1 MRVDVLNQK
10 HPTYDVETWAKY
22 DALYRGGPAF
32 RAVIEQFLPK
42 NPEEPIEVYR
52 CRKDEAFYR
61 SYVGPIVDFFG
72 AKLFS
77 SSLVQR
83 PRKKTL
89 AGPVAARTAGDAPPN
104 VDPFYAD
111 WKENVTATGRDLT
124 DFARERFTSALVKGR
139 SWWVVEK
146 PDDGGDEPKT
156 KQEWEERGLG
166 RPILGALDNDQ
177 VYDFEVDEHDR
188 LLWAIVHTIEMRR
201 RSPGDSRGT
210 VRETWKIY
218 DRENVETFFVEYDP
232 KGKCPDEAK
241 SDGGAK
247 PHGFSRVPIVRM
259 GFVGSKGVRTKI
271 CGKTVAVSGEQLEGL
286 WLVARIADAQVEHFR
301 LSQGLSW
308 NIKRTCYA
316 MPVFKVEDEAKPPT
330 MGAGYYI
337 MIGTKEDYAWAA
349 PPVAHLAL
357 MAQEIAAQKDE
368 IYRIANQMAQGVD
381 NNAAAVG
388 RSGQSKQVDQ
398 AATEVCL
405 GVYGAVVREPIEET
419 YELLT
424 ELRGDDVTW
433 SIEGL
438 DTFNLADA
446 QSTVETAIQAT
457 ALSVPSPTFR
467 RETFFRVV
475 DAMLPNVSQ
484 DTKDAIRREIGDG
497 IESEGDLR
505 SALSEAQGI
514 DPDHDLAL
522 AGLGGAKQLGGMKG
536 IAEGLAGPK
545 PPAPPPV
552 VVGAPGVAPAPAPAG
567 PPPAKTPAKAPA
579 PPPPRGRAA

>member
-1 MRVDVLNQK
+1 MRIDVLNQK
-10 HPTYDVETWAKY
+10 HPTYDVETWSKY

-32 RAVIEQFLPK
+32 RAVIDQFLPK

-83 PRKKTL
+83 PRRTSQ
-89 AGPVAARTAGDAPPN
+89 AGAVAPPSGDKAPPD

-139 SWWVVEK
+139 SWWIVEK
-146 PDDGGDEPKT
+146 PDDGGDEPQT

-166 RPILGALDNDQ
+166 RPILCACDNDQ

-188 LLWAIVHTIEMRR
+188 LLWAIVHWIEMRR
-201 RSPGDSRGT
+201 RSPADSRGT
-210 VRETWKIY
+210 VRETWRVY
-218 DRENVETFFVEYDP
+218 DRENVETFVAEYDP
-232 KGKCPDEAK
+232 KGKCPEEAK
-241 SDGGAK
+241 SEGGAK
-247 PHGFSRVPIVRM
+247 AHGFSRVPLVRM

-316 MPVFKVEDEAKPPT
+316 MPVFKVEDALKPPT

-337 MIGTKEDYAWAA
+337 MIGVKEDYAWAS
-349 PPVAHLAL
+349 PPVEHLSL
-357 MAQEIAAQKDE
+357 MAQEVASQKDE

-424 ELRGDDVTW
+424 ELRGESDKLTW

-446 QSTVETAIQAT
+446 QATVDTAVQAA

-467 RETFFRVV
+467 RETFLRVV
-475 DAMLPNVSQ
+475 DAMLPNISQ
-484 DTKDAIRREIGDG
+484 DTKDAIRKEIADG

-505 SALSEAQGI
+505 SALGEAQGI
-514 DPDHDLAL
+514 GADHELAL
-522 AGLGGAKQLGGMKG
+522 AGLGGAKQLGGFKG

-552 VVGAPGVAPAPAPAG
+552 APGVPGAPPAPPA
-567 PPPAKTPAKAPA
+567 PPAPLAKAPA
-579 PPPPRGRAA
+579 PPPPARGRAA